1 LQLAHILSLVV
12 LIFAVAG
19 VVVAYEDR
27 RAAQREA
34 VRRQARLTRLGE
46 VDPLAPHGLRIDG

>member
-1 LQLAHILSLVV
+1 LQLALILSMVV

-34 VRRQARLTRLGE
+34 VSRQARLARLGE
-46 VDPLAPHGLRIDG
+46 ADPLAPHGLRIDG